1 MELVQHMDYPCNP
14 FHAAPDPSAAIRV
27 QINLFYFFQ
36 IIPAVQI
43 LIDFIPE
50 LLISFPRIHTAK
62 VMRVY
67 QPVALTFWCLFFNPF
82 VNIDQFCKQAVI
94 LLTVFIFHQ
103 ISLFLT
109 KLQ

>member
-1 MELVQHMDYPCNP
+1 MDQPCNP
-14 FHAAPDPSAAIRV
+14 FHTAPNPASAIRV

-50 LLISFPRIHTAK
+50 LLIPFSCIYTAE

-67 QPVALTFWCLFFNPF
+67 QSVATTFGRLFFNPF
-82 VNIDQFCKQAVI
+82 ADINQFCKQTVI
-94 LLTVFIFHQ
+94 LLVVFIFQQ